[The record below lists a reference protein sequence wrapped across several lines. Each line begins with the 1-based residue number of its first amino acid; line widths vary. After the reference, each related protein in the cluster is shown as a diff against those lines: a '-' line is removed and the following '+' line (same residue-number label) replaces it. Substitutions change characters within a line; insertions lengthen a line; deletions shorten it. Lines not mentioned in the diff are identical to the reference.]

1 MGYIDNLMG
10 RNERMTFRTRQH
22 WVQLVPIGLTD
33 LVLMGV
39 LIALG
44 AVASLS
50 VVGGWGTA
58 AGLVLALVPLAHSV
72 RRFSWWWKEQYIVTN
87 RRVVQIEGI
96 IDKHVIDSSLEKVND
111 VVLRQSALGRL
122 LDFGDI
128 EILTGSEIGVNQLTR
143 IHHPISF
150 KTDMLN
156 QKESMGEIDAFES
169 RAKRVLASE
178 APVAG
183 DVPELIAELDELRKK
198 NIISQAEFDKKKG
211 DLLDRI

>member
-22 WVQLVPIGLTD
+22 WIQLVPIGLMD
-33 LVLMGV
+33 LVFIGA

-44 AVASLS
+44 VVASLS
-50 VVGGWGTA
+50 AVAGWGIA
-58 AGLVLALVPLAHSV
+58 IGLILALIPLAHFV
-72 RRFSWWWKEQYIVTN
+72 RRFAWWWNEQYIVTN
-87 RRVVQIEGI
+87 RRVIQIEGI
-96 IDKHVIDSSLEKVND
+96 LDKHVIDSSLEKVND

-122 LDFGDI
+122 LDYGDI

-143 IHHPISF
+143 IHHPIRF

-178 APVAG
+178 APTGG
-183 DVPELIAELDELRKK
+183 DIPELIAELDELRKR
-198 NIISQAEFDKKKG
+198 NVISQAEFDKKKQ
-211 DLLDRI
+211 DLLDRL